1 MTCEAAQTLLNAY
14 VDDEMDPNHGMDLRE
29 HIASCSNCS
38 AAYDHLIALRRLIK
52 EEAPYYHAPEDLAGR
67 IRQSLRPADDEKRGR
82 FSSYW
87 RLAAIAACLLLAV
100 SFGFNLY
107 MLRTGSSVPDVIAE
121 EAVSSHIRAL
131 MGNRLV
137 DVPSSDQH
145 TVKPWF
151 NGKIDFSPVV
161 KDLSAA
167 GFPLVGGRIDY
178 VGDRAVASLVYQRRK
193 HVLDLFIWPGTDRKA
208 ESSPESTINGYHVI
222 RWENSGMSYCVVS
235 DLNVRELHQFK
246 QIFSE

>member
-1 MTCEAAQTLLNAY
+1 MTCEAAQTLLSAY
-14 VDDEMDPNHGMDLRE
+14 VDDELDANHGMDLRE

-38 AAYDHLIALRRLIK
+38 AAYDHLVALRRLIK
-52 EEAPYYHAPEDLAGR
+52 EDANYYHAPPELADR
-67 IRQSLRPADDEKRGR
+67 IRQSLRSAAGEKPGK

-87 RLAAIAACLLLAV
+87 RLAAIAACLLLAI
-100 SFGFNLY
+100 SFGFNLF
-107 MLRTGSSVPDVIAE
+107 MLRTRPRVADVIAE

-167 GFPLVGGRIDY
+167 GFPLVGARIDY
-178 VGDRAVASLVYQRRK
+178 VGNRAVASLVYQRRK
-193 HVLDLFIWPGTDRKA
+193 HVLDLFVWPETDQKA
-208 ESSPESTINGYHVI
+208 GSSPESTINGYHVI
-222 RWENSGMSYCVVS
+222 RWENSGMSYCLVS
-235 DLNVRELHQFK
+235 DLNVGELRQFR
-246 QIFSE
+246 QTYSE